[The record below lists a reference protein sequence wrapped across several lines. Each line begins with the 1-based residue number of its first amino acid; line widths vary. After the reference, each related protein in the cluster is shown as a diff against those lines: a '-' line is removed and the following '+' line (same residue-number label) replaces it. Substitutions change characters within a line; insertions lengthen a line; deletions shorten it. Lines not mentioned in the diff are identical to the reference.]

1 MGGTDTMRREA
12 KKRGKLVIILLAPF
26 QVLRKAGNFYMKFV
40 ADCSNMVGDDYNGMV
55 GGPTAQMSTL
65 PKSFSS
71 NSTRESSMGYS
82 ASGRRSGSLG
92 SASGRRSGPL
102 QSNSGRRSG
111 VLSESASGRRSHEM
125 QPGMHYREA
134 EVTRRESTM
143 RYSNGM
149 AAMRSYSVGIGKI
162 GKIDEEKPC
171 SFREDEEDDK
181 VDVCPRSRSQAAI
194 QGLIVSL
201 SYEGKQKLSRTSSTV
216 IHIQNTKV
224 KKSGDLSIWESEL
237 AMFRSFQALICKQ
250 QAHLKASFAFKYST
264 HVMLVIQFI
273 LLNLDVMRRA

>member
-12 KKRGKLVIILLAPF
+12 KKRSRLVIILSAPF

-40 ADCSNMVGDDYNGMV
+40 ADCSNMVGDDYNGLV

-71 NSTRESSMGYS
+71 NSTRESSMGY
-82 ASGRRSGSLG
+82 

-181 VDVCPRSRSQAAI
+181 VAVCPRSRSQA
-194 QGLIVSL
+194 VSRNRGV
-201 SYEGKQKLSRTSSTV
+201 Y
-216 IHIQNTKV
+216 
-224 KKSGDLSIWESEL
+224 
-237 AMFRSFQALICKQ
+237 
-250 QAHLKASFAFKYST
+250 Y
-264 HVMLVIQFI
+264 
-273 LLNLDVMRRA
+273 